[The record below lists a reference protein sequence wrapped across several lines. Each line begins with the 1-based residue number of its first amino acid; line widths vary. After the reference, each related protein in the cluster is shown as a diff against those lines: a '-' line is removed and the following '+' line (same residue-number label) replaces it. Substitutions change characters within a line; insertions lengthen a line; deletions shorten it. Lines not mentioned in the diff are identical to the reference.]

1 MILII
6 LVPSTVPGIYN
17 RHIILTE
24 QVKVCMPEQ
33 DPPEKCRESSM
44 GLTGRLVPRDAPES
58 EGWQEEGS
66 GPE

>member
-1 MILII
+1 
-6 LVPSTVPGIYN
+6 
-17 RHIILTE
+17 
-24 QVKVCMPEQ
+24 MPEQ

-44 GLTGRLVPRDAPES
+44 GLTGRLVPPDAPES